1 MTDHIQKTIDDASVE
16 LAKHEA
22 SVINTKKLINQLCV
36 FAGHAVRFTDAEL
49 SPSTGG
55 GTVLVIKKN
64 SFYGRPLATCIR
76 EYLETREKSGVVKEG
91 SLNEIVG
98 ALREGG
104 YNLSQNSDDENEQR
118 RFVAISL
125 GKNPASFHRLPS
137 GDWGLSDWYDEKT
150 KRGRP
155 PKMPESKPS
164 KDDDESSDS
173 ANDEAQPKSSLA
185 ASSEDKK

>member
-98 ALREGG
+98 ALR
-104 YNLSQNSDDENEQR
+104 
-118 RFVAISL
+118 
-125 GKNPASFHRLPS
+125 
-137 GDWGLSDWYDEKT
+137 
-150 KRGRP
+150 
-155 PKMPESKPS
+155 
-164 KDDDESSDS
+164 
-173 ANDEAQPKSSLA
+173 
-185 ASSEDKK
+185 